1 MQSQFTFTTQFE
13 FSACEDG
20 LRDLDDDDDPSA
32 PPSNVRED
40 FSQLSIK
47 KSEGFNALPLRSYFN
62 AIAAANRLPAE
73 LVVKIFMSGAWTKWY
88 ELLSLT
94 HICQHWRDVARGTP
108 QLWTGAVASMFNL
121 GIPWQTSL
129 HSIRCLPTLL
139 SWSEP
144 CPLRLEMHSIT
155 SSSGQGGILPSHFK
169 ALEPHFSRLCH
180 LTVHVFRTKDVVA
193 VFEQACSGMSSLES
207 LRIMGVTGALL
218 SDDRIFLDGSALPR
232 LHTLSVPGAFF
243 TSAVAL
249 ETLKSITLHDHPRSH
264 DDFLAALERCAL
276 GLETLTIES
285 LRHPHWMVEE
295 STSLRHTV
303 RLPSLRRLRVVIL
316 RGSSPSPDFIPGV
329 SFPPD
334 VVINVDRSD
343 GQWDTHALLPKHLV
357 GLHAPPFFDAM
368 RLFVSGS
375 ASTVI
380 MNCFVGGAERLSVR
394 EIMRLPTELQGFL
407 KEYMSATVTELA
419 VHLDPDSPP
428 RLPQF
433 IDGDCLS
440 SFVWGFPNL
449 HRLDLLGKNVRDV
462 KLRMAKVF
470 LDRLAESKSNTTFAP
485 PKCLAFS
492 FEVEERPLVAD
503 ERRDRYMDEFR
514 YTVDY
519 QLAAVREQ
527 LDAIEALLKAH
538 LAGGGPRLPRL
549 ELCITI
555 VRMGPG
561 PYTVGAPYRRVAAV
575 PPSSHWTR
583 KLSWFYL
590 PRFQALVDKVV
601 FLGHPQALIGGVRQ
615 LPVQPSVRTQN
626 RAERGRNTRRRG
638 R

>member
-1 MQSQFTFTTQFE
+1 M
-13 FSACEDG
+13 
-20 LRDLDDDDDPSA
+20 
-32 PPSNVRED
+32 
-40 FSQLSIK
+40 
-47 KSEGFNALPLRSYFN
+47 LPLRSYFN
-62 AIAAANRLPAE
+62 AIAPANRLPAE

-108 QLWTGAVASMFNL
+108 QLWTDAVASMFNL
-121 GIPWQTSL
+121 GVAWQISRRP
-129 HSIRCLPTLL
+129 IRCLPTLL

-144 CPLRLEMHSIT
+144 YPLQLEMYSVT
-155 SSSGQGGILPSHFK
+155 SSSGKCGILPSHFK
-169 ALEPHFSRLCH
+169 ALEPHFSRLSH
-180 LTVHVFRTKDVVA
+180 LTVHVYRTKDVVA
-193 VFEQACSGMSSLES
+193 VFEQVCSGMSGLES
-207 LRIMGVTGALL
+207 LRIMGVTGTLL
-218 SDDRIFLDGSALPR
+218 SNDRIFLDASALPR

-243 TSAVAL
+243 TGTVAL
-249 ETLKSITLHDHPRSH
+249 ETLKSVTLHDHPQSH

-276 GLETLTIES
+276 GLEALTIKS
-285 LRHPHWMVEE
+285 LRHPHWMAGE

-303 RLPSLRRLRVVIL
+303 HLPSLRHLRVAIL
-316 RGSSPSPDFIPGV
+316 RDSSPSPDFIPGV

-334 VVINVDRSD
+334 VVIDVDRSD
-343 GQWDTHALLPKHLV
+343 GEWDTHALLPKNLI
-357 GLHAPPFFDAM
+357 GLHAPPFFDALH
-368 RLFVSGS
+368 LFVSGS

-380 MNCFVGGAERLSVR
+380 MNCSVGGAERLSVR
-394 EIMRLPTELQGFL
+394 ETMRLPTELQGFL

-419 VHLDPDSPP
+419 VHLDHDSPP

-470 LDRLAESKSNTTFAP
+470 LDRLAESTSDTAFAP
-485 PKCLAFS
+485 PHLKCLAFS

-503 ERRDRYMDEFR
+503 ERRERYMDEFR

-519 QLAAVREQ
+519 QVAAVREQ
-527 LDAIEALLKAH
+527 LDAIETLLVAH
-538 LAGGGPRLPRL
+538 RRPGADGPRLPLHL

-561 PYTVGAPYRRVAAV
+561 PYTVGAPYRRVADV

-590 PRFQALVDKVV
+590 PRFQALVDEVV
-601 FLGHPQALIGGVRQ
+601 FLGHPQALIGGVRR
-615 LPVQPSVRTQN
+615 LPAQPGVRIQN
-626 RAERGRNTRRRG
+626 QAERGRNSRRRG